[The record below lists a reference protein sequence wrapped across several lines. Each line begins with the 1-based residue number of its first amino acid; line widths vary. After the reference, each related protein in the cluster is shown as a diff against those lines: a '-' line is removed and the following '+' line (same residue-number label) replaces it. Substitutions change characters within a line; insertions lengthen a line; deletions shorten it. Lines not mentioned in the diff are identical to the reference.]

1 MLTVCEDSHGR
12 RLEHFCPGGHPNI
25 GRSPLCV
32 AYDQNLGC
40 TTCILEDS
48 HGPGEG
54 LPRGIWKEG
63 LPRAIWKD
71 SHGLYGRTP
80 TVYMEG
86 RTPTGCGEGLP
97 RAIWKDS
104 HGLYGRTPTGYM
116 EGLSMNTAGLG
127 RLRVRRKLQSL
138 SGIQRFRR
146 FLSRQCCN
154 DYVSPRT
161 NVKRL

>member
-54 LPRGIWKEG
+54 LPRCIWKEG

-71 SHGLYGRTP
+71 SHGVYGRKDSHGLW
-80 TVYMEG
+80 G
-86 RTPTGCGEGLP
+86 RTPTGYMEGLP
-97 RAIWKDS
+97 WAIWKDS
-104 HGLYGRTPTGYM
+104 HGLYGRTFHEYRGFRQTPGSQKTPVPKRDSKISKVSVS
-116 EGLSMNTAGLG
+116 SM
-127 RLRVRRKLQSL
+127 S
-138 SGIQRFRR
+138 
-146 FLSRQCCN
+146 
-154 DYVSPRT
+154 
-161 NVKRL
+161 